1 MECGEYGPWFGIH
14 KTSFEPLTITICAIE
29 SYHIRDLI
37 FLKLVLVVK
46 NYCEIAVRG
55 LAITTP
61 DPDVIKLFTA
71 VIYECS

>member
-1 MECGEYGPWFGIH
+1 MVWYSQ
-14 KTSFEPLTITICAIE
+14 TSYEPLIIAVRAIE

-37 FLKLVLVVK
+37 FLKLVAAVK
-46 NYCEIAVRG
+46 NYCEIDARG